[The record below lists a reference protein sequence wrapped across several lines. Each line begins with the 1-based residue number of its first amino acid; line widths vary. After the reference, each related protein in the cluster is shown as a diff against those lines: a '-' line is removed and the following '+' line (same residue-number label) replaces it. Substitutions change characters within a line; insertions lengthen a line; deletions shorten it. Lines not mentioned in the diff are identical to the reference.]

1 MTLAFSTSS
10 SAACIPLSLKTLK
23 EEFNVEEKVSSFTI
37 PLGATINM
45 DGTVNA
51 RSCNCIYSSTIQY
64 SLNKQMTISW
74 LY

>member
-23 EEFNVEEKVSSFTI
+23 EEFDVEEKVSSFTI

-45 DGTVNA
+45 DGTSIMQGVA
-51 RSCNCIYSSTIQY
+51 IVFIAQLYYIIIY
-64 SLNKQMTISW
+64 K
-74 LY
+74 